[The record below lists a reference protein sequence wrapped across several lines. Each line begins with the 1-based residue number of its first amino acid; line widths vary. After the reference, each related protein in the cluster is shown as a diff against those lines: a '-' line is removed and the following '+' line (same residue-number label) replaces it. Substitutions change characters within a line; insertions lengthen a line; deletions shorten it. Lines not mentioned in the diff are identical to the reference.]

1 MIKIKLHKVSII
13 CLIATIILAS
23 FSFGFYKYNRTKD
36 YNMLINNGNKYMVS
50 KEYDKAISLF
60 EQSLNYKRDPQI
72 EKNIALAN
80 KLKKVKG
87 IYENGI
93 SLMNDKKYL
102 EAIEKFK
109 MINKDGLEWYSDS
122 QEKIKQCTKQFI
134 AENIKLANASAG
146 NNKYDE
152 ANKYLNSI
160 LKIDSNNLAA
170 KNLKN
175 KFAKAMKEEKE
186 RELAIKEE
194 ESNRKEKE
202 QVKNENSQK
211 IQEEALNNDNSNNN
225 FNNEPKNNSQ
235 YNEYAMQL
243 KALENQKYKVDIELG
258 HLSENSDTYINKL
271 KEKQEL
277 IYRQQEIIQKMR
289 NILDN

>member
-1 MIKIKLHKVSII
+1 MIKIQLNKLSII
-13 CLIATIILAS
+13 CLSITIILAV
-23 FSFGFYKYNRTKD
+23 FSFGIYKYNRIKD
-36 YNMLINNGNKYMVS
+36 YNMLIDNGNKYMVS

-109 MINKDGLEWYSDS
+109 IINKDGLEWYSDS

-134 AENIKLANASAG
+134 AENIKLANASAER
-146 NNKYDE
+146 NKYDE

-175 KFAKAMKEEKE
+175 KFAKAMEEKKE

-202 QVKNENSQK
+202 QVKSENSQK
-211 IQEEALNNDNSNNN
+211 IQEETLNNDNLNNN

-258 HLSENSDTYINKL
+258 HLSENSDEYINKL
-271 KEKQEL
+271 EEKKEL
-277 IYRQQEIIQKMR
+277 IYKQQEIIQKMQ
-289 NILDN
+289 NISGN

>member
-1 MIKIKLHKVSII
+1 MIKMQLNKLSII
-13 CLIATIILAS
+13 CLSITIILAV
-23 FSFGFYKYNRTKD
+23 FSFGIYKYNRIKD
-36 YNMLINNGNKYMVS
+36 YNMLIDNGNKYMVS

-109 MINKDGLEWYSDS
+109 IINKDGLEWYSDS

-134 AENIKLANASAG
+134 EENIKLANSSAER
-146 NNKYDE
+146 NKYDE
-152 ANKYLNSI
+152 ANKYLNNI
-160 LKIDSNNLAA
+160 LKINSNNLAA

-175 KFAKAMKEEKE
+175 KFAKAMKEKKE

-202 QVKNENSQK
+202 QVKSENSQK
-211 IQEEALNNDNSNNN
+211 IQEQTLNNNNSNNN
-225 FNNEPKNNSQ
+225 LNNETKNNSK

-243 KALENQKYKVDIELG
+243 KALENQKYKVDIELE
-258 HLSENSDTYINKL
+258 HLSENSDEYINKL
-271 KEKQEL
+271 KKKKEL
-277 IYRQQEIIQKMR
+277 IYKQQEIIQKIQ
-289 NILDN
+289 NISGN